1 MLEYYVVTLVD
12 VDALLHVNVNAV
24 EVISDVITTHIIY
37 LICFQN
43 LTPPK
48 FQQVS
53 MVCIIHTR
61 FLHFYMED
69 KMEDKRTY
77 AILQILWEVTSKMIF
92 L

>member
-1 MLEYYVVTLVD
+1 MKFMLEYYVIKLVD
-12 VDALLHVNVNAV
+12 VDALLHANANDV
-24 EVISDVITTHIIY
+24 EFISDVSTTRLIY

-43 LTPPK
+43 ITPPQ

-53 MVCIIHTR
+53 MVCIIRTR

-69 KMEDKRTY
+69 KTTY
-77 AILQILWEVTSKMIF
+77 AILQILCEVISKMRF

>member
-1 MLEYYVVTLVD
+1 MKFMLEYNVIKLVD
-12 VDALLHVNVNAV
+12 VDARLHADVHVV
-24 EVISDVITTHIIY
+24 DVISDVSTTHLIY

-43 LTPPK
+43 LTPPQ

-69 KMEDKRTY
+69 KRTY
-77 AILQILWEVTSKMIF
+77 AIFQILWKSPQR
-92 L
+92 